1 MLRPALL
8 SLAFLATPAFASGYF
23 DAQPV
28 TRPTHERFVAGD
40 NAWRC
45 GEACCSSA
53 RTSARPALVCSSLV
67 RQVGPVRSFS
77 VDGRAFDAAALEAC
91 NGRAHQG

>member
-8 SLAFLATPAFASGYF
+8 SLVFLSTPAFATGYF

-28 TRPTHERFVAGD
+28 TRPSHERFVARD

-45 GEACCSSA
+45 GDTGCSSA
-53 RTSARPALVCSSLV
+53 RTATRPALVCSSLV
-67 RQVGPVRSFS
+67 RAVGPLRSFS

-91 NGRAHQG
+91 NGGSR

>member
-8 SLAFLATPAFASGYF
+8 SLVFLSTPAFAGGYF

-28 TRPTHERFVAGD
+28 TRPAHERFAAGD
-40 NAWRC
+40 NGWRC
-45 GEACCSSA
+45 GEAGCSSA
-53 RTSARPALVCSSLV
+53 RTSTRPAMVCASLV
-67 RQVGPVRSFS
+67 REVGPLRSFS

-91 NGRAHQG
+91 NSRAR